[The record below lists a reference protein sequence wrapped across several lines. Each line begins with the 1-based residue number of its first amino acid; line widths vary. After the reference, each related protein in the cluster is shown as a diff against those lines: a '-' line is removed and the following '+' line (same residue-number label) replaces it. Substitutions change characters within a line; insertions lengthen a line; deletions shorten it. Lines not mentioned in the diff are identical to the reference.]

1 MKTAFI
7 SPLRYPGG
15 KAKLG
20 PYFARILADQ
30 SRSIYTYAEPYGGG
44 AGAGLY
50 LLSEGYVDRLLIN
63 DLNPGIGAFW
73 RSTLNS
79 ADEFIERVKTEDL
92 TLESWHRHREIY
104 LKPTGASDL
113 DLGFATFFL
122 NRCNRS
128 GILAAR
134 PIGGLEQT
142 GKWKIDARFNR
153 AGLSARIRHIES
165 LAAQISV
172 TQKHALEFVA
182 GVSENADPVLL
193 YVDPPYLVKG
203 EDLYMNTH
211 SWEDH
216 ERLAQI
222 LLDIHHPW
230 ILTYDSNE
238 RVRNLYP
245 SNRCL
250 WYSISHTAQ
259 TQRVGREYMF
269 FSRSLRVGD
278 VAVSSNRKGT
288 WLPASA
294 FRDSGL
300 A

>member
-20 PYFARILADQ
+20 PYFARVLANQ
-30 SRSIYTYAEPYGGG
+30 NISIHTYAEPYAGG

-63 DLNPGIGAFW
+63 DLNPGIAAFW
-73 RSTLNS
+73 RSILSSTE
-79 ADEFIERVKTEDL
+79 EFIERVESEHL

-104 LKPTGASDL
+104 LNPVGLNDL

-128 GILAAR
+128 GILTAR
-134 PIGGLEQT
+134 PIGGLGQT

-153 AGLSARIRHIES
+153 VSLSSRIRHIHS
-165 LAAQISV
+165 LGARISV
-172 TQKHALEFVA
+172 TEKHALDFLA
-182 GVSENADPVLL
+182 TVSRRVKPVLL
-193 YVDPPYLVKG
+193 YADPPYLVKG
-203 EDLYMNTH
+203 EDLYMCQH
-211 SWEDH
+211 SWDNH
-216 ERLAQI
+216 EKLAMV
-222 LLDIHHPW
+222 LLKTRHPW
-230 ILTYDSNE
+230 ILTYDYDE

-250 WYSISHTAQ
+250 GYDISHTAQ
-259 TQRVGREYMF
+259 SQKIGREFMV
-269 FSRSLRVGD
+269 FSRGLRVGD
-278 VAVSSNRKGT
+278 TAVSSHRKGK
-288 WLPASA
+288 WVA
-294 FRDSGL
+294 
-300 A
+300 

>member
-20 PYFARILADQ
+20 PYFARILASQ
-30 SRSIYTYAEPYGGG
+30 SASIQTYAEPYAGG

-50 LLSEGYVDRLLIN
+50 LLAEGYVDELLIN
-63 DLNPGIGAFW
+63 DLNPGIAAFW
-73 RSTLNS
+73 RSVLNS
-79 ADEFIERVKTEDL
+79 TDEFVERIETEEVSL
-92 TLESWHRHREIY
+92 ASWHRYREIY
-104 LKPTGASDL
+104 LAPAAQSDL

-128 GILAAR
+128 GILRAR

-142 GKWKIDARFNR
+142 GRWKIDARFNR
-153 AGLSARIRHIES
+153 TGLAKRIHQIGRMAGR
-165 LAAQISV
+165 ISV
-172 TQKHALEFVA
+172 TETHALKFLA
-182 GVSENADPVLL
+182 DISAKRDPVLL
-193 YVDPPYLVKG
+193 YADPPYLEKG
-203 EDLYMNTH
+203 EGLYMSAH

-216 ERLAQI
+216 EKLATV
-222 LLDIHHPW
+222 LLSNRHPW
-230 ILTYDSNE
+230 VLTYDFDE

-250 WYSISHTAQ
+250 RYSISHTAQ
-259 TQRVGREYMF
+259 SQGVGHEFML
-269 FSRSLRVGD
+269 FSRGLRVGD

-288 WLPASA
+288 WL
-294 FRDSGL
+294 
-300 A
+300 